1 MHILVRET
9 HSLNEGDEAVDLG
22 LTPAPIVLLSFSDS
36 DLGAAAAAWDA
47 AKGRGDALPAMRLAN
62 LQKLRHPMS
71 VDLFVEQVIEHAR
84 CVVVRL
90 LGGVDYWRYG
100 IEECA
105 AVCRTT
111 GTALV
116 IVPGDGR
123 DDPRFADL
131 STVSDKDR
139 SSLKAL
145 LDAGGPDN
153 TASALRLA
161 AHLAG
166 LSDAPAA
173 PVTDEPAAGE
183 HRFDLPDDSGRP
195 LAAIVFYRS
204 YRLAA
209 DMEPLERLAEAL
221 DRAGL
226 DVRSLYVTSLKEPVS
241 ADLTRNRLAAWRP
254 AVVINATGF
263 SARLDDSGGSPLDA
277 AGAPVL
283 QVALSGSSREAW
295 QASARGLS
303 QADLAMQVV
312 LPELDGRL
320 FADAISFKDMDRPVA
335 ALEFP
340 RARHLADADGIAAA
354 ADRAAAWARLATTA
368 PSDRRVG
375 IVLSDY
381 PGAAGQAAHAVGLDA
396 PASLSAFLEDM
407 GEAGYRL
414 SGRIPSSGDLARDLC
429 RSTPARIMELE
440 TYGRLFAAL
449 PAGLRRKVLEAW
461 GPAADDPAV
470 RDGAFGLNVVELGN
484 VVAAIQPDRGNALDR
499 KASYHDPDL
508 PPRHG
513 YVAFYLWLRYV
524 RDVHAIV
531 HFGTHGTL
539 EWLPGKAVAQS
550 GDCFPARLTGGL
562 PVLYP
567 FIVNNPGEA
576 AAAKRRLGAVT
587 IGHLTPPLKSAGSH
601 GAAQELEK
609 LIDEY
614 AAADG
619 LDARRMTLL
628 RDEILERATDQG
640 LLAESGATEEMD
652 EDERLA
658 RLDAYLCDVKELQ
671 IRDGLHIFGRPPAG
685 ERMALLKEALV
696 RACPSL
702 DPADLTAR
710 LDACAAAEKNALLAG
725 LDGRFVEPG
734 AAGAPTRGRAD
745 VLPTGRNLY
754 TIDPRAVP
762 TRSALALAQKAA
774 DALIARHLQEHGD
787 WPRTWLV
794 DLWGSTTI
802 RTGGEDLALALVLM
816 GVAPVWDN
824 GSNRV
829 NGFEVL
835 PLAVLDRPR
844 ADVTLR
850 ISGLFRDTFEPQI
863 ALFDAAVRAV
873 AARDHEDDESNP
885 LLAAARGLD
894 GEALRSATAR
904 IYGAVPGDY
913 GVGLNP
919 ILERGA
925 WRAKNDLG
933 EAYLAASAGSYGKG
947 LEGRVDL
954 DGFAARVKSAQAF
967 VHHQD
972 HREIDLLED
981 GEYANH
987 EGGFAAAAESL
998 GGSPTLYHAD
1008 ISDPDKPVD
1017 RTVQEEIARVVR
1029 GRVANPAWLD
1039 GMMRHGYRGGAEMAR
1054 ALDALFGFAATVP
1067 TRLDQQFD
1075 LVFDATLGD
1084 DGVDAFLRRE
1094 NPEARD
1100 AMRAR
1105 FDEAMRRDL
1114 WRPRRNSVVAEL
1126 SGGRDA

>member
-1 MHILVRET
+1 
-9 HSLNEGDEAVDLG
+9 
-22 LTPAPIVLLSFSDS
+22 
-36 DLGAAAAAWDA
+36 
-47 AKGRGDALPAMRLAN
+47 
-62 LQKLRHPMS
+62 
-71 VDLFVEQVIEHAR
+71 
-84 CVVVRL
+84 
-90 LGGVDYWRYG
+90 
-100 IEECA
+100 
-105 AVCRTT
+105 
-111 GTALV
+111 
-116 IVPGDGR
+116 
-123 DDPRFADL
+123 
-131 STVSDKDR
+131 
-139 SSLKAL
+139 
-145 LDAGGPDN
+145 
-153 TASALRLA
+153 
-161 AHLAG
+161 
-166 LSDAPAA
+166 
-173 PVTDEPAAGE
+173 
-183 HRFDLPDDSGRP
+183 
-195 LAAIVFYRS
+195 
-204 YRLAA
+204 
-209 DMEPLERLAEAL
+209 
-221 DRAGL
+221 
-226 DVRSLYVTSLKEPVS
+226 
-241 ADLTRNRLAAWRP
+241 
-254 AVVINATGF
+254 
-263 SARLDDSGGSPLDA
+263 
-277 AGAPVL
+277 
-283 QVALSGSSREAW
+283 
-295 QASARGLS
+295 
-303 QADLAMQVV
+303 
-312 LPELDGRL
+312 
-320 FADAISFKDMDRPVA
+320 
-335 ALEFP
+335 
-340 RARHLADADGIAAA
+340 
-354 ADRAAAWARLATTA
+354 
-368 PSDRRVG
+368 
-375 IVLSDY
+375 
-381 PGAAGQAAHAVGLDA
+381 AAGQAAHAVGLDA

-407 GEAGYRL
+407 SEAGYRL
-414 SGRIPSSGDLARDLC
+414 ADRVPSSDDLARDLC
-429 RSTPARIMELE
+429 RSAPVPIMDLE
-440 TYGRLFAAL
+440 TYGRLFGAL
-449 PAGLRRKVLEAW
+449 PAGLRRKVLGAW
-461 GPAADDPAV
+461 GSVADDPAV
-470 RDGAFGLNVVELGN
+470 RDGAFHLCVVELEN
-484 VVAAIQPDRGNALDR
+484 VVAAIQSDRGNGLDR

-513 YVAFYLWLRYV
+513 YVAFYLWLRHV

-550 GDCFPARLTGGL
+550 ADCFPARLTGGL

-601 GAAQELEK
+601 GAAQDLEK

-628 RDEILERATDQG
+628 RDEILQRAAEQG

-671 IRDGLHIFGRPPAG
+671 IRDGLHVFGRAPAA
-685 ERMALLKEALV
+685 ERMALLEDALV

-702 DPADLTAR
+702 NPADLAAR
-710 LDACAAAEKNALLAG
+710 LSACAAAEQSALLAG

-762 TRSALALAQKAA
+762 TRSALALASKAA

-787 WPRTWLV
+787 WPRAWLI

-802 RTGGEDLALALVLM
+802 RTGGEDFALALVLM

-863 ALFDAAVRAV
+863 TLFDAAVRAV

-885 LLAAARGLD
+885 LLAATRGLG
-894 GEALRSATAR
+894 GEALRRATAR
-904 IYGAVPGDY
+904 VYGAVPGDY
-913 GVGLNP
+913 GAGLNP

-925 WRAKNDLG
+925 WQEKGELG
-933 EAYLAASAGSYGKG
+933 KAYLAASAASYGQG
-947 LEGRVDL
+947 LEGRVDR

-987 EGGFAAAAESL
+987 EGGFAAAAEAL
-998 GGSPTLYHAD
+998 GASPALYHAD
-1008 ISDPDKPVD
+1008 ISDPDKPVA
-1017 RTVQEEIARVVR
+1017 RTVPEEIGRVVR
-1029 GRVANPAWLD
+1029 GRVANPAWLE

-1054 ALDALFGFAATVP
+1054 ALDALFGFAATLP
-1067 TRLDQQFD
+1067 ARLDRQFD

-1084 DGVDAFLRRE
+1084 TGVDAFLRRE

-1114 WRPRRNSVVAEL
+1114 WRPRRNSVAVDLPGETEP
-1126 SGGRDA
+1126 

>member
-9 HSLNEGDEAVDLG
+9 HSLSEGDEAVDLG

-47 AKGRGDALPAMRLAN
+47 AKDRGDPLPAMRLAN

-71 VDLFVEQVIEHAR
+71 VDLFVEQVIEHAE

-111 GTALV
+111 GTALAV
-116 IVPGDGR
+116 VPGDGR
-123 DDPRFADL
+123 DDPRFAEL
-131 STVSDKDR
+131 STVADADR
-139 SSLKAL
+139 SRLKAL

-153 TASALRLA
+153 TATALRFA

-173 PVTDEPAAGE
+173 PMIEEPAAGE
-183 HRFDLPDDSGRP
+183 HVFDVPGDSGRP

-221 DRAGL
+221 ERAGL

-241 ADLTRNRLAAWRP
+241 ADLTRRRLADWRP

-263 SARLDDSGGSPLDA
+263 SARLDGGDSPLDA
-277 AGAPVL
+277 ACAPVL

-295 QASARGLS
+295 RESARGLS

-320 FADAISFKDMDRPVA
+320 FADAISFKDVGRPVA
-335 ALEFP
+335 GLEFA
-340 RARHLADADGIAAA
+340 RARHLSDANGIAATVE
-354 ADRAAAWARLATTA
+354 RAAAWARLATTPA
-368 PSDRRVG
+368 AERRVG

-407 GEAGYRL
+407 SEAGYRL
-414 SGRIPSSGDLARDLC
+414 ADRVPSSDDLARDLC
-429 RSTPARIMELE
+429 RSAPVPIMDLE
-440 TYGRLFAAL
+440 TYGRLFGAL
-449 PAGLRRKVLEAW
+449 PAGLRRKVLGAW
-461 GPAADDPAV
+461 GSVADDPAL
-470 RDGAFGLNVVELGN
+470 RDGAFHLCVVELEN

-513 YVAFYLWLRYV
+513 YVAFYLWLRHV

-550 GDCFPARLTGGL
+550 ADCFPARLTGGL

-601 GAAQELEK
+601 GAAQDLEK

-628 RDEILERATDQG
+628 RDEILQRAAEQG

-671 IRDGLHIFGRPPAG
+671 IRDGLHVFGRAPAA
-685 ERMALLKEALV
+685 ERMALLEDALV

-702 DPADLTAR
+702 NPADLAAR
-710 LDACAAAEKNALLAG
+710 LNACAAAEQSALLAG

-762 TRSALALAQKAA
+762 TRSALALASKAA

-787 WPRTWLV
+787 WPRAWLV

-802 RTGGEDLALALVLM
+802 RTGGEDFALALVLM

-863 ALFDAAVRAV
+863 TLFDAAVRAV

-885 LLAAARGLD
+885 LLAATRGLG
-894 GEALRSATAR
+894 GEALRRATAR
-904 IYGAVPGDY
+904 VYGAVPGDY
-913 GVGLNP
+913 GAGLNP

-925 WRAKNDLG
+925 WQEKGELG
-933 EAYLAASAGSYGKG
+933 KAYLAASAASYGQG

-987 EGGFAAAAESL
+987 EGGFAAAAEAL
-998 GGSPTLYHAD
+998 GASPALYHAD
-1008 ISDPDKPVD
+1008 ISDPDKPVA
-1017 RTVQEEIARVVR
+1017 RTVPEEIGRVVR
-1029 GRVANPAWLD
+1029 GRVANPAWLE

-1054 ALDALFGFAATVP
+1054 ALDALFGFAATLP
-1067 TRLDQQFD
+1067 ARLDRQFD

-1084 DGVDAFLRRE
+1084 TGVDAFLRRE

-1114 WRPRRNSVVAEL
+1114 WRPRRNSVAVDLPGETEP
-1126 SGGRDA
+1126 